1 MYSVICT
8 QFSPALTFG
17 FSVITN
23 LVFFFLLFVLFQ
35 LPVPIWQV
43 FPVSLG
49 HSKLLLLPRPHLVF

>member
-1 MYSVICT
+1 MLYVYTIQSYT
-8 QFSPALTFG
+8 DFSG

-23 LVFFFLLFVLFQ
+23 LVFFLFVLFQ

-49 HSKLLLLPRPHLVF
+49 HSK